1 MSSDTGGNTS
11 SDHGQSVGIK
21 AMEGN
26 PHLSPD
32 ALVVNVPGE
41 QSTHS
46 ALRSAVSDKL
56 RLATRCIPPVTDQH
70 KNTKDRVMSKGTHR
84 IKQVRRRIFCF
95 VPHLLAGMYI
105 VACWGSRIPCD
116 G

>member
-1 MSSDTGGNTS
+1 MSSDIGSNTS

-26 PHLSPD
+26 THLSPD
-32 ALVVNVPGE
+32 ALGVNVPGE

-105 VACWGSRIPCD
+105 VACWGSQIPCD